1 MIKLE
6 KMSNKQ
12 PELDL
17 IAEWR
22 NQTLISLR
30 SNDLTA
36 KGDSQTK
43 WVNGFGSSE
52 KYYFIYIDD
61 KLIRGN
67 SYKDTYAYLAGYCGL
82 DKIDPVNKTAEMG
95 LLINPKAHKKGYGTA
110 AIKALL
116 ELAFLGFNL
125 NCIFIEVINTTDN
138 HLFWEKQGFVYE
150 GYLRQRHFKAG
161 DYYTSTVGS
170 ILQSEWKQ
178 KQNKDGYNWE
188 EIQGALS

>member
-30 SNDLTA
+30 SSDLTA

-43 WVNGFGSSE
+43 WVNGFVSSE
-52 KYYFIYIDD
+52 KYYFIYSPELPSHNAQGYALT
-61 KLIRGN
+61 KL
-67 SYKDTYAYLAGYCGL
+67 LGYCGL
-82 DKIDPVNKTAEMG
+82 DKIDHVNRTAEMG
-95 LLINPKAHKKGYGTA
+95 LLIDPEYHKQGYGSA
-110 AIKALL
+110 AINALL

-125 NCIFIEVINTTDN
+125 NLIFIEVITSTKNID
-138 HLFWEKQGFVYE
+138 FWIKQGFRTE
-150 GYLRQRHFKAG
+150 GYLKERHFKNG
-161 DYYTSTVGS
+161 KYYDSHITS
-170 ILQSEWKQ
+170 IIKNEWEATQRDSKLL
-178 KQNKDGYNWE
+178 KG
-188 EIQGALS
+188 LS